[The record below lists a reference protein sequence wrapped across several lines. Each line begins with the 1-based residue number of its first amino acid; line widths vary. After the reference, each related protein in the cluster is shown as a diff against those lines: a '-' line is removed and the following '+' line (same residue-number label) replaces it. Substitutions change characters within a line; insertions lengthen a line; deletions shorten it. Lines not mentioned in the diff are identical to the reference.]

1 MLTHTPA
8 HRQTHTDGTQET
20 GVIYL
25 ILSSSESV
33 AVISD
38 DILVINSIYI
48 QLNNS
53 NKISTGTHILVIES
67 ARPRDCAPVYV
78 RFAS

>member
-33 AVISD
+33 AVIPD

-48 QLNNS
+48 QLNNCK
-53 NKISTGTHILVIES
+53 KICSGTRLMVIES
-67 ARPRDCAPVYV
+67 AHPREGAPVYV
-78 RFAS
+78 RFAF

>member
-1 MLTHTPA
+1 MLTHTLA

-33 AVISD
+33 AVIPD

-53 NKISTGTHILVIES
+53 NKISTGTRVLVIQS
-67 ARPRDCAPVYV
+67 AHPRDGAPVYV
-78 RFAS
+78 GFTS